1 MVNQSSGMYHRERRR
16 RIYEKYE
23 EFPHPQKVKRV
34 YDNVIYIA
42 VILAPI
48 MNLPQL
54 WKIWSGKEAAGVSII
69 SWVAFSFISVM
80 WLIYGILHKEKPVI
94 IMNLTLIF
102 LQLSIALG
110 AYLYG

>member
-1 MVNQSSGMYHRERRR
+1 MYHQQRRK
-16 RIYEKYE
+16 RIHKKYE
-23 EFPHPQKVKRV
+23 EFPHPKRVKRV
-34 YDNVIYIA
+34 YDNVIYVA

-54 WKIWSGKEAAGVSII
+54 WKIWSEKEAAGVSVV

-80 WLIYGILHKEKPVI
+80 WLIYGILHKERPVI
-94 IMNLTLIF
+94 LMNIALIF
-102 LQLSIALG
+102 LQLTIAFG